1 MSILPPE
8 EEKIGKA
15 RIKVAGIGGG
25 GSNAVTYMMTKEI
38 EGAYTIAANTDRQAL
53 DKALAHEKIQLGEK
67 LTRGLGAGGNP
78 EIGRK
83 AMEESIEDF
92 TRAVDES
99 DMVFLTAGMGGGT
112 GTGGIPIAAQVTRE
126 LGALTVAVVT
136 KPFSFEG
143 PKRMRKAEEGIR
155 HLKNHVDTL
164 LVISNDR
171 LLQIAD
177 RSMPITSAFALV
189 NDVLYRAVKSIIDI
203 ILKPG
208 LVNVDFADVRS
219 IMIAGGDAI
228 MGTGEAE
235 GDDRAKEAAK
245 KAISSPLLDGA
256 TIQGAR
262 GILVNVVGGDD
273 LTLHEVQEATQI
285 IYEEAS
291 KGGYDPEVIMG
302 MVIDKEMTGKIQVN
316 LIATGIGIPKS
327 KAVISRRTSKDEAGS
342 EDLYEPAF
350 KRKKYASDR
359 VDRATLF
366 GPGNG
371 HKY

>member
-1 MSILPPE
+1 MRILPPD
-8 EEKIGKA
+8 EEKQGKA

-25 GSNAVTYMMTKEI
+25 GSNAVTYMMQKEI

-53 DKALAHEKIQLGEK
+53 EKAIAHEKIQLGEK

-83 AMEESIEDF
+83 AMEESIEAF
-92 TRAVDES
+92 SHAVENS

-126 LGALTVAVVT
+126 LEALTVAVVT

-143 PKRMRKAEEGIR
+143 PRRMAKAEEGIR
-155 HLKNHVDTL
+155 QLKSHVDTL

-171 LLQIAD
+171 LLQITD
-177 RSMPITSAFALV
+177 KKTSIMSAFALV

-203 ILKPG
+203 ILRPG

-219 IMIAGGDAI
+219 IMLAGGDAI
-228 MGTGEAE
+228 MGTGEAS

-256 TIQGAR
+256 SIQGAR
-262 GILVNVVGGDD
+262 GILINVVGGED
-273 LTLHEVQEATQI
+273 LSLHEVQEATQI
-285 IYEEAS
+285 IYDEAS

-302 MVIDKEMTGKIQVN
+302 MVIDPEMEGKIQVN
-316 LIATGIGIPKS
+316 LIATGIGMSKS
-327 KAVISRRTSKDEAGS
+327 KVISTIKSSRGEGEA
-342 EDLYEPAF
+342 EDIREPAY
-350 KRKKYASDR
+350 KRKKGKD
-359 VDRATLF
+359 TLF
-366 GPGNG
+366 GPGSG
-371 HKY
+371 RRF

>member
-25 GSNAVTYMMTKEI
+25 GSNAVTYMMNKEI
-38 EGAYTIAANTDRQAL
+38 EGAYTIAANTDKQAL

-83 AMEESIEDF
+83 AMEESIDAF

-112 GTGGIPIAAQVTRE
+112 GTGGIPIAAQATRR
-126 LGALTVAVVT
+126 LGVLTVAVVT
-136 KPFSFEG
+136 KPFTFEG
-143 PKRMRKAEEGIR
+143 PRRMRKAEEGIR
-155 HLKNHVDTL
+155 QLKSHVDTL

-171 LLQIAD
+171 LLQMTD
-177 RSMPITSAFALV
+177 RSTPITSAFALV

-219 IMIAGGDAI
+219 IMLAGGDAI

-256 TIQGAR
+256 TLQGAR

-273 LTLHEVQEATQI
+273 LSLHEVQEATQI
-285 IYEEAS
+285 IYDEAA
-291 KGGYDPEVIMG
+291 KGGYDPEIIMG
-302 MVIDKEMTGKIQVN
+302 MVLDPSMTGKIQVN
-316 LIATGIGIPKS
+316 LIATGIGNPRS
-327 KAVISRRTSKDEAGS
+327 KVVVNRYEHDKEGND
-342 EDLYEPAF
+342 DLQEPAF
-350 KRKKYASDR
+350 RRKRYHDR
-359 VDRATLF
+359 TTLF
-366 GPGNG
+366 EPGNG
-371 HKY
+371 RDKY

>member
-1 MSILPPE
+1 MSILPPD
-8 EEKIGKA
+8 EEKQGKA

-25 GSNAVTYMMTKEI
+25 GSNAVSYMMWKEI
-38 EGAYTIAANTDRQAL
+38 EGAYTIAANTDKQAL
-53 DKALAHEKIQLGEK
+53 EKAVAHAKIQLGAK

-83 AMEESIEDF
+83 AMEESIEEF
-92 TRAVDES
+92 SHAVEES

-112 GTGGIPIAAQVTRE
+112 GTGGIPIAAHVTRE

-143 PKRMRKAEEGIR
+143 PRRMAKAQEGIR
-155 HLKNHVDTL
+155 QLKNHVDTL

-177 RSMPITSAFALV
+177 RKMPVTAAFALV

-203 ILKPG
+203 ILRPG
-208 LVNVDFADVRS
+208 LVNVDFADVKS
-219 IMIAGGDAI
+219 IMMAGGDAI

-256 TIQGAR
+256 SIQGAR
-262 GILVNVVGGDD
+262 GILVNVVGGED
-273 LTLHEVQEATQI
+273 LSLHEVQEATQI
-285 IYEEAS
+285 IYDEAA

-302 MVIDKEMTGKIQVN
+302 MVIEPEMSGKIQVN
-316 LIATGIGIPKS
+316 LIATGIGMGKS
-327 KAVISRRTSKDEAGS
+327 KVINTIKSLKDENES
-342 EDLYEPAF
+342 EDIREPAY
-350 KRKKYASDR
+350 KRKKGKN
-359 VDRATLF
+359 TLF

-371 HKY
+371 RSF